1 MQTNKMPGMLRL
13 TGKIWLRI
21 AIALIIISYCLNL
34 IISDQPFVERFLS
47 FINFW
52 NVLIALILI
61 IPGFLL
67 TELSEKL
74 ENRNKGS
81 KPT

>member
-1 MQTNKMPGMLRL
+1 MHTNKMPCILRL
-13 TGKIWLRI
+13 VGKIWLRI
-21 AIALIIISYCLNL
+21 AIALIVISYGLNL
-34 IISDQPFVERFLS
+34 IISDQPFVDRFLA

-52 NVLIALILI
+52 NILFALILI

-67 TELSEKL
+67 AEFSEKL